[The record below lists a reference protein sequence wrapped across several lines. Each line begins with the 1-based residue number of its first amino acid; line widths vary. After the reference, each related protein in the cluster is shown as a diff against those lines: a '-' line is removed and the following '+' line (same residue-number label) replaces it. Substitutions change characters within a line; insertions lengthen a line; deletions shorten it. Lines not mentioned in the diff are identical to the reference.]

1 MKQKAFPRVC
11 IIGAAQRTVRKEE
24 GPAPEP
30 LALWEEVSR
39 KAVADAGAQGDLLA
53 AIQSVRLMY
62 CESWRYDEPARRLT
76 ERLGIKPAQCFEA
89 TIGGHMPQMLVQTA
103 GEAILRGE
111 LDVALICSG
120 EALATVQ
127 RFQTAGAVPNW
138 SFPARAERAYPHT
151 PNAIESK
158 AGFAG
163 RGAPFVLSTIDNAR
177 RAQRG
182 TGYAEYRRELGD
194 LLAGMTEVAAQN
206 PYAWFQRAQDADSII
221 TPRADNRQ
229 ITVPY
234 TKQMVAMWNVDM
246 AAALIIASDE
256 AANDLGVPDERR
268 VYLHGWCGADDPY
281 PIGARPSISSSPAMR
296 AASSEALRCA
306 GIGMDD
312 VRHLDLY
319 CCFTSALNLA
329 RDALGVDDRT
339 GDELTVTGGLP
350 YSGGPGSCY
359 VMHSLAAMTERLRN
373 DPGSFGMVTGT
384 GMWLNKQAFGI
395 YSTRP
400 PESGPRFPAQEEL
413 QRRLDNQ
420 AELEITADFTG
431 PARVATFTVQ
441 YDRNQEPVDGVAICD
456 VAEGVRGYARIV
468 DPDVLALAA
477 DGEFV
482 GRSVDLVQ
490 GPDCAVVR
498 CNV

>member
-1 MKQKAFPRVC
+1 MKQKTFPRVC
-11 IIGAAQRTVRKEE
+11 VIGAAQRTVRKEE

-30 LALWEEVSR
+30 LLLWEEVSR
-39 KAVADAGAQGDLLA
+39 NAVSDAGARGDLLA
-53 AIQSVRLMY
+53 AIDSVGLMY

-76 ERLGIKPAQCFEA
+76 ERLGINPSQCYEA
-89 TIGGHMPQMLVQTA
+89 SIGGHMPQMLVQTA

-111 LDVALICSG
+111 LDLALICSG

-127 RFQTAGAVPNW
+127 RFQMAGEVPDW
-138 SFPARAERAYPHT
+138 SFPAHAEREYPHT
-151 PNAIESK
+151 PNAIESR

-163 RGAPFVLSTIDNAR
+163 HGAPFVLSTIDNAR

-182 TGYAEYRRELGD
+182 TGYADYRRELGE
-194 LLAGMTEVAAQN
+194 LLAGMTEVAAEN
-206 PYAWFQRAQDADSII
+206 PYAWFRRAQDANTII
-221 TPRADNRQ
+221 TPRSDNRQ

-246 AAALIIASDE
+246 AAALILASDE
-256 AANDLGVPDERR
+256 AANDLGVPDDKR
-268 VYLHGWCGADDPY
+268 VYLHGWCGAEDPY

-329 RDALGVDDRT
+329 RDALGVGDRR

-359 VMHSLAAMTERLRN
+359 VMHSLAAMTERLRG

-395 YSTRP
+395 YNTRP
-400 PESGPRFPAQEEL
+400 PESGPHFPAQEEL
-413 QRRLDNQ
+413 HRRLADQ
-420 AELEITADFTG
+420 PEFEITADFTG
-431 PARVATFTVQ
+431 PARVATFTVH
-441 YDRNQEPVDGVAICD
+441 YDRNQVPVDGVAICD

-477 DGEFV
+477 QGDFV

-490 GPDCAVVR
+490 GPDCVVVR
-498 CNV
+498 CDA